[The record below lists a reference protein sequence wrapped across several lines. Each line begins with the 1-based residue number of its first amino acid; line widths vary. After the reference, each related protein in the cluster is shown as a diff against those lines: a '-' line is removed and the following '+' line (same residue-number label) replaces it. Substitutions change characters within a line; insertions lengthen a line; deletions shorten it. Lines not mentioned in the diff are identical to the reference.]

1 MWLDIWK
8 QIQSEVKGPLLMEGD
23 VILSYWNWHLLLKC
37 LPFLPSVPFPA
48 PLSQRL
54 GTGEC
59 LINHMGSQKM
69 LPQTEGSILQ
79 PRRCI
84 RIIAIAPDSTIYC
97 ILESSWQTE
106 WWDGLLKAHL
116 KCQLEDSI
124 LGVESV
130 LQHEV
135 YLLNQ
140 QPTYKD
146 ERLALLTINPSNQ
159 PPNICSSPQPWAA
172 GFKVL
177 VPWEEDFSTRGHNK
191 TSTQFESN
199 CDPLT
204 LSSFCLW
211 TSRH

>member
-1 MWLDIWK
+1 MWFSLTETDTCFWN
-8 QIQSEVKGPLLMEGD
+8 VC
-23 VILSYWNWHLLLKC
+23 LSC
-37 LPFLPSVPFPA
+37 LQC
-48 PLSQRL
+48 LSQHHYPKGL
-54 GTGEC
+54 ELENAWST
-59 LINHMGSQKM
+59 HMGSQKM

-84 RIIAIAPDSTIYC
+84 RIIAIAPGSTIYC

-146 ERLALLTINPSNQ
+146 ERLAPLTINPSNQ

-191 TSTQFESN
+191 TSTQSESN